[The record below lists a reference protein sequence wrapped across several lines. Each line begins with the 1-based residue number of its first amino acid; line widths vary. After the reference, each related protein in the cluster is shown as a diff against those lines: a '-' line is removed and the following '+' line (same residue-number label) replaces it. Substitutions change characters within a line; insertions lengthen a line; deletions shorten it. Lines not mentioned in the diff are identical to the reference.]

1 MGRILTSGKGASTLV
16 VVAAVAPR
24 LALLLHERGNILAS
38 FTEKSDDF
46 AQTLV
51 KSGTFGFIPGVPS
64 AYTQPLYGWF
74 LAVLYWVIERHW
86 LVVGLAQTAV
96 AAATALVVL
105 WTGRRF
111 VSSRAGLLAAL
122 VSTLHP
128 YLIWHDIHVNREILD
143 QLVAALAFAVT
154 LVIAGTDR
162 ARHGSLLRALVLGVV
177 LGLAILGNTRLAA
190 LPLFLAAYLLW
201 TRAGVPAVL
210 VLLVACALT
219 LVPWVVRNRV
229 QVGCYT
235 VTTDA
240 RALWKANNVNTY
252 STLAHGGWIDDV
264 PPLPGAPP
272 SPEDAA
278 DRYRATG
285 TIIPVDE
292 CAQMRLFRHETVEF
306 WKQHPG
312 EKLKLM
318 QQAVRMLWDPRPI
331 RTETGP
337 DAGGN
342 RSLRTWAE
350 ASYAIPL
357 FLLTLLG
364 IGLRVVPLRFLLLAL
379 LFIVYETLAAMLF
392 AGATRYRV
400 PWDFVLA
407 LLAAAAVDR
416 VLTLRSST
424 AR

>member
-1 MGRILTSGKGASTLV
+1 
-16 VVAAVAPR
+16 
-24 LALLLHERGNILAS
+24 
-38 FTEKSDDF
+38 
-46 AQTLV
+46 
-51 KSGTFGFIPGVPS
+51 
-64 AYTQPLYGWF
+64 
-74 LAVLYWVIERHW
+74 
-86 LVVGLAQTAV
+86 
-96 AAATALVVL
+96 
-105 WTGRRF
+105 
-111 VSSRAGLLAAL
+111 
-122 VSTLHP
+122 
-128 YLIWHDIHVNREILD
+128 
-143 QLVAALAFAVT
+143 
-154 LVIAGTDR
+154 
-162 ARHGSLLRALVLGVV
+162 
-177 LGLAILGNTRLAA
+177 
-190 LPLFLAAYLLW
+190 
-201 TRAGVPAVL
+201 
-210 VLLVACALT
+210 
-219 LVPWVVRNRV
+219 
-229 QVGCYT
+229 
-235 VTTDA
+235 
-240 RALWKANNVNTY
+240 
-252 STLAHGGWIDDV
+252 
-264 PPLPGAPP
+264 
-272 SPEDAA
+272 
-278 DRYRATG
+278 
-285 TIIPVDE
+285 
-292 CAQMRLFRHETVEF
+292 MRLFRHETVEF